1 VVTKLK
7 YVMNPEERLASW
19 LTLLMVLVVLT
30 LLNIILSI

>member
-1 VVTKLK
+1 
-7 YVMNPEERLASW
+7 MNPEERLASW